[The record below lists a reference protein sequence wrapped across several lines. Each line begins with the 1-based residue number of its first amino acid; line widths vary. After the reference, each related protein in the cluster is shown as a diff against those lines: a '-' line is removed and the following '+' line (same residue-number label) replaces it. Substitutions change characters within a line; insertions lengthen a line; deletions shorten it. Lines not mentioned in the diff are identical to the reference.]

1 VVVAALAVGWLVGG
15 PTGWVLA
22 AGVGWALARWLAR
35 AEPAGVAERR
45 RIREA
50 ALPTSVDLLVA
61 CLRAGADPVAAV
73 RAVADSSPDTLGSD
87 LGRVARRLELGVT
100 SEEAWA
106 AADGTDL
113 HPVARVMGRSA
124 ATGAPAAD
132 LLDALAAELRAKR
145 RERWLAD
152 ARQLGTRS
160 AAPLG
165 LCFLPG
171 FVLLGVVPVV
181 VGLAGSFW

>member
-22 AGVGWALARWLAR
+22 VGVGWALGRWVSR
-35 AEPAGVAERR
+35 AEPAGAAARR
-45 RIREA
+45 RTRAA

-61 CLRAGADPVAAV
+61 CLRAGADPLAAV
-73 RAVADSSPDTLGSD
+73 TAVADSSPDTLGRD
-87 LGRVARRLELGVT
+87 LGLVARRLELGAT
-100 SEEAWA
+100 PAEAWA
-106 AADGTDL
+106 LAEGTDL
-113 HPVARVMGRSA
+113 QAVARVVARSS
-124 ATGAPAAD
+124 ATGAPVAD
-132 LLDALAAELRAKR
+132 LLETLAVELRAQR
-145 RERWLAD
+145 REQWLGD

-181 VGLAGSFW
+181 VGLAGGLW